1 MCNEKCKK
9 HKAKRAERIGVGVAK
24 RLALVQAVIW
34 AKRTE
39 AGDICELDPLLVE
52 EATCTRTVSSTLV
65 DELAHQGHL
74 LVRHNKR
81 LRCKVCNVYRANRQ
95 FRFWSRHPC
104 FPRPSAAV
112 VISQFRHKKRQHIS
126 TSVGNSCHVLGQSG
140 ERSKT
145 SNKHDEKELHHWV
158 VRISS
163 AHTATWNFSLCLL
176 PLNLKLISHTL
187 INVVIT
193 PSLKLPSRVAKV
205 SMFCRNCMVVAW
217 RARGGKLL
225 PLRTLLDPE
234 LHYGQIS
241 ITQKDGT
248 PPVPRRNAHN
258 GTWYIAWHLLLVAQS
273 FLCGTSGCTGSCPLS
288 VVENGYNAGKKP
300 ATCRTC
306 GKLFPRP
313 NTSGIKSRIASP
325 TRSQKSSVSS
335 WSEALCEQSRSQV
348 ETVLPAAMG
357 PCAPSEPVPFS
368 SGFVVTSEHAVIS
381 GLSAGSFALP
391 LCKACLAWIVRKL
404 MDSAE
409 WSRCHV
415 PPASRCFSL
424 LVQRSQ
430 VNMP

>member
-273 FLCGTSGCTGSCPLS
+273 FCVVLLAVLGLVRSLWWKMGTMLG
-288 VVENGYNAGKKP
+288 
-300 ATCRTC
+300 
-306 GKLFPRP
+306 
-313 NTSGIKSRIASP
+313 
-325 TRSQKSSVSS
+325 RSQLHVGPVGSF
-335 WSEALCEQSRSQV
+335 SRARTPLESRVESPLLPGLKSQV
-348 ETVLPAAMG
+348 CRLGAKRCVNSLGVKWKQYCRPLW
-357 PCAPSEPVPFS
+357 AP
-368 SGFVVTSEHAVIS
+368 
-381 GLSAGSFALP
+381 
-391 LCKACLAWIVRKL
+391 VR
-404 MDSAE
+404 
-409 WSRCHV
+409 
-415 PPASRCFSL
+415 PASRSLFLLVSL
-424 LVQRSQ
+424 LQ
-430 VNMP
+430 VNTPLFLVCLLAHLLCPCAKHVSRGLCGNSWIRRSGVGATCPQRAGVFLFWSSGHK